1 MGTVRGTAVV
11 AVALGVGAGCEDR
24 IDLDPL
30 DDAAPVEAR
39 TRPGPISG
47 GTLRITSAGDAIA
60 SDPDRDLVH
69 VVDLDAGTVRATIA
83 LEPGDEPG
91 RVIEGD
97 DGLVHVV
104 LRGFGGVATIDP
116 SAGRVLSRRWLC
128 PDPRGIARDPA
139 DTTLHV
145 ACADGALLQLD
156 AASGEVLAR
165 VELEPDLRDVVVHDG
180 AVFASVFR
188 AATLVRADG
197 HRVTVPGQG
206 GRPHVAWRTWT
217 EPTAF
222 GDEPAVV
229 MLHQVASVEPVPID
243 LDASDVE
250 AGSSPYGGGGSFCQ
264 PGITT
269 PVLTVLRAND
279 SVSMPLANAKLTVD
293 AALSPDGQW
302 IALAMPGK
310 PDDQA
315 SVEVVPLGESCL
327 FDDDSVP
334 EMVGKGQVT
343 AVAFTPGGA
352 LVMQSREPARLMILG
367 DAPNGDV
374 TVIELEGESRLDTGH
389 EIFHRATESTLSCA
403 SCHPEGGDDGHVW
416 TFEGI
421 GKRRTQALD
430 LGLADTEPFHWDGDM
445 QDLDMIMGEV
455 LAHRMG
461 GHRQSK
467 ARRESFARW
476 MFDQERPVAD
486 AGKDDP
492 AEVADGE
499 ALFATYGC
507 TTCHSGP
514 KLGGAN
520 TETFRGQDLQVPLLR
535 RVSLRPPYMHD
546 GRAKTLEDAVRDMVE
561 GTVDPKTNA
570 PRTAPQADI
579 DAMAAYLRTL

>member
-11 AVALGVGAGCEDR
+11 AVALGVGASCEDR

-30 DDAAPVEAR
+30 DDAAPIESR

-116 SAGRVLSRRWLC
+116 SAGSVLSRRWLC

-139 DTTLHV
+139 DATLHV
-145 ACADGALLQLD
+145 ACADGALLQVD

-165 VELEPDLRDVVVHDG
+165 TELEPDLRDVVVFDG

-188 AATLVRADG
+188 AAALVRADG
-197 HRVTVPGQG
+197 ERVTVPVQG

-217 EPTAF
+217 EPAAPD
-222 GDEPAVV
+222 GGAAVM
-229 MLHQVASVEPVPID
+229 MLHQVASVEPVPVD

-250 AGSSPYGGGGSFCQ
+250 AGSSPYGGGGSFCE

-269 PVLTVLRAND
+269 SVLTVLRAND
-279 SVSMPLANAKLTVD
+279 SVSMPITNAKLTVD
-293 AALSPDGQW
+293 AAMSPDGRW

-315 SVEVVPLGESCL
+315 SVEVVPIGESCL
-327 FDDDSVP
+327 FQDDSVP
-334 EMVGKGQVT
+334 EMIGKGQVT
-343 AVAFTPGGA
+343 AVAYTPDGA
-352 LVMQSREPARLMILG
+352 LVMQSREPARLMIVG
-367 DAPNGDV
+367 DAPFGSV
-374 TVIELEGESRLDTGH
+374 TVIELQGESRLDTGH

-403 SCHPEGGDDGHVW
+403 SCHPEGGDDGLVW
-416 TFEGI
+416 NLPTPLH
-421 GKRRTQALD
+421 TPALD
-430 LGLADTEPFHWDGDM
+430 VGLAGTAPFHWNGELEDFGA
-445 QDLDMIMGEV
+445 LVHEVHERRMGEMAQPGV
-455 LAHRMG
+455 RVYAFESWVTQLRATPPRAPDDAAAAGRKLFGELGCNSCHAGDATTNNETVAVGDLA
-461 GHRQSK
+461 
-467 ARRESFARW
+467 A
-476 MFDQERPVAD
+476 V
-486 AGKDDP
+486 
-492 AEVADGE
+492 
-499 ALFATYGC
+499 
-507 TTCHSGP
+507 
-514 KLGGAN
+514 
-520 TETFRGQDLQVPLLR
+520 QVP
-535 RVSLRPPYMHD
+535 SLHGVALHPPYMHD
-546 GRAKTLEDAVRDMVE
+546 GRSPTLADAVEEMITKSR
-561 GTVDPKTNA
+561 P
-570 PRTAPQADI
+570 
-579 DAMAAYLRTL
+579 DAAFDDGDVASLVAYLETI